1 MFFYNYLI
9 FNFNLILYQY
19 KLIQLKLIMKNIP
32 CCQNDSKSKKDFKN
46 VGEFLK
52 IINEPNRLK
61 ILCFLRHGEQCVCDI
76 WKNLDLPQN
85 LISHHLKT
93 LKDFRLIDARQEGR
107 KFIYSSNKDVISKY
121 ASLLNTFL
129 ISNL

>member
-1 MFFYNYLI
+1 MI
-9 FNFNLILYQY
+9 
-19 KLIQLKLIMKNIP
+19 KNTP
-32 CCQNDSKSKKDFKN
+32 CCQSDSKSKKDFLK

-61 ILCFLRHGEQCVCDI
+61 ILCFLRNGEQCVCDI
-76 WKNLDLPQN
+76 WTSLNLPQN
-85 LISHHLKT
+85 LASHHLKT
-93 LKDFRLIDARQEGR
+93 LKDFGLINAHQEGR
-107 KFIYSSNKDVISKY
+107 KFIYSSNKEAISKY